1 MCTYIYVSLM
11 IGKSAIHVAKKK
23 NKKNLRLSYHIQSS
37 LWEEKQK
44 PPFVVSGRDTRQESI
59 LHPRTQK
66 TKRWGS
72 VSALDKVQK
81 L

>member
-1 MCTYIYVSLM
+1 M
-11 IGKSAIHVAKKK
+11 IGKSAIHVAKK
-23 NKKNLRLSYHIQSS
+23 
-37 LWEEKQK
+37 EKIETFLPYSEQPVGRK
-44 PPFVVSGRDTRQESI
+44 TKTFVVSGRDTHQESI

-72 VSALDKVQK
+72 VSAPDKVQK